1 MTLRVVLDTNVW
13 FAAVGWR
20 GVAHHLYQQLLA
32 GRFVHLTTVEI
43 LTEISRTLRHLPGI
57 TDTLAYNWYCNIGS
71 LSELV
76 APESSLLDQV
86 RVCRDPNDDKFLEC
100 ALLGQ
105 ADYLVSRDRD
115 LLHISDFRKV
125 LIVSPERFLTL
136 LG

>member
-76 APESSLLDQV
+76 APESSLESLQINKGSCKLRQHV
-86 RVCRDPNDDKFLEC
+86 RKPGR
-100 ALLGQ
+100 
-105 ADYLVSRDRD
+105 
-115 LLHISDFRKV
+115 
-125 LIVSPERFLTL
+125 
-136 LG
+136 